1 MKILEV
7 RDLTVYFYTYA
18 GVVRAVEG
26 VSFDLYKGETLVI
39 VGETGSG
46 KTVTTRAITR
56 LIQPPG
62 RIVSGSVIYRRDGE
76 EVDLLKLPEEELR
89 KIRGSE
95 IAYVFQDPSSA
106 LDPLYTVGYQVGE
119 TVAAHRGGKI
129 KQYFR
134 DAVELLRKVLIPEP
148 ESRAKSY
155 PHQLSG
161 GMKQRSVIAMAIS
174 NRPRILIA
182 DEPTTAV
189 DVTVQAQILH
199 LFKQLKDELGM
210 SIIFI
215 THNMGLVAEFA
226 DRVLVMYGGKIVE
239 EAPTEELFEKP
250 MHPYTKGLLRAVVN
264 PIQPQERLEP
274 VPGTI
279 PNLINPPPGCRFHP
293 RCPYVIKGK
302 CEREE
307 PPLVEVKRGHYVAC
321 HLY

>member
-7 RDLTVYFYTYA
+7 RNLTVYFYTYA
-18 GVVRAVEG
+18 GVVKAVEN
-26 VSFDLYKGETLVI
+26 VSFELYEGEVLAI

-46 KTVTTRAITR
+46 KSVTTRAITR

-62 RIVSGSVIYRRDGE
+62 KIISGSVIYRRDGE

-106 LDPLYTVGYQVGE
+106 LDPLYTVGYQVAE
-119 TVAAHRGGKI
+119 TMTAHRGGKI
-129 KQYFR
+129 KQYLSE
-134 DAVELLRKVLIPEP
+134 VVNLLRSVLIPDP
-148 ESRAKSY
+148 ESRARSF

-174 NRPRILIA
+174 NRPRILVA

-199 LFKQLKDELGM
+199 IFKQLKEQFGM

-226 DRVLVMYGGKIVE
+226 DRVAVMYGGKIVE
-239 EAPTEELFEKP
+239 EAPVEKLFQNPK
-250 MHPYTKGLLRAVVN
+250 HPYTQGLLKAVIN
-264 PIQPQERLEP
+264 PINPQKRLEP
-274 VPGTI
+274 IPGTI

-293 RCPYVIKGK
+293 RCPYIIKGR
-302 CEREE
+302 CEKEE
-307 PPLVEVKRGHYVAC
+307 PPLQGNRHKVSC
-321 HLY
+321 WLYT

>member
-307 PPLVEVKRGHYVAC
+307 PPLVGTRHKVAC
-321 HLY
+321 WLYT

>member
-7 RDLTVYFYTYA
+7 RNLTVYFYTYA
-18 GVVRAVEG
+18 GVVKAVEN
-26 VSFDLYKGETLVI
+26 VSFDLYRGEVLAI

-46 KTVTTRAITR
+46 KSVTTRAITR

-62 RIVSGSVIYRRDGE
+62 KIISGSVIYRRDGE

-106 LDPLYTVGYQVGE
+106 LDPLYTVGYQIGE
-119 TVAAHRGGKI
+119 TMAAHRGGKI
-129 KQYFR
+129 KQYLSE
-134 DAVELLRKVLIPEP
+134 AVNLLRMVLIPDP
-148 ESRAKSY
+148 ESRSRAF

-174 NRPRILIA
+174 NKPRILIA

-199 LFKQLKDELGM
+199 LFKQLKEQLGM

-226 DRVLVMYGGKIVE
+226 DRVVVMYGGKIVE
-239 EAPTEELFEKP
+239 EAPVEELFQNPK
-250 MHPYTKGLLRAVVN
+250 HPYTQGLLNAVIN
-264 PIQPQERLEP
+264 PLNPQERLKP
-274 VPGTI
+274 IPGTI
-279 PNLINPPPGCRFHP
+279 PNLINPPAGCRFHP
-293 RCPYVIKGK
+293 RCPYIIRGK
-302 CEREE
+302 CEKEE
-307 PPLVEVKRGHYVAC
+307 PPLLGDRHKVAC
-321 HLY
+321 WLYS

>member
-26 VSFDLYKGETLVI
+26 VSFDLYKGETLAI

-307 PPLVEVKRGHYVAC
+307 PPLVGTRHKVAC
-321 HLY
+321 WLYT

>member
-26 VSFDLYKGETLVI
+26 VSFDLYKGETLAI

-46 KTVTTRAITR
+46 KSVTTRAITR

-89 KIRGSE
+89 KIRGAE
-95 IAYVFQDPSSA
+95 IAYIFQDPSSA
-106 LDPLYTVGYQVGE
+106 LDPLYTVGYQIGE
-119 TVAAHRGGKI
+119 AIAAHRGGGV
-129 KQYFR
+129 KQYLK
-134 DAVELLRKVLIPEP
+134 DAVELLRRVLIPDP
-148 ESRAKSY
+148 ESRARAF

-161 GMKQRSVIAMAIS
+161 GMKQRSVIAMAMS
-174 NRPRILIA
+174 NKPRILIA

-199 LFKQLKDELGM
+199 LFKKLKEETGM

-226 DRVLVMYGGKIVE
+226 DRVVVMYGGKIVE
-239 EAPTEELFEKP
+239 EAPVEELFQNPK
-250 MHPYTKGLLRAVVN
+250 HPYTQGLLKAVIN
-264 PIQPQERLEP
+264 PINPQSKLEP

-279 PNLINPPPGCRFHP
+279 PNLINPPSGCRFHP
-293 RCPYVIKGK
+293 RCPYYMQGK
-302 CEREE
+302 CDRKE
-307 PPLVEVKRGHYVAC
+307 PPLVGERHKVAC
-321 HLY
+321 WLYA

>member
-7 RDLTVYFYTYA
+7 RNLTVYFYTYA
-18 GVVRAVEG
+18 GVVKAVEN
-26 VSFDLYKGETLVI
+26 VSFELYKGEVLAI

-46 KTVTTRAITR
+46 KSVTTRAITR

-62 RIVSGSVIYRRDGE
+62 KIVSGSVIYRRDGE

-89 KIRGSE
+89 KIRGAE

-106 LDPLYTVGYQVGE
+106 LDPLYTVGHQIAE
-119 TVAAHRGGKI
+119 AVAVHRGGKI
-129 KQYFR
+129 KQYLSE
-134 DAVELLRKVLIPEP
+134 AVNLLRNVLIPDP
-148 ESRAKSY
+148 ESRVRAF

-199 LFKQLKDELGM
+199 LFKQLKEQLGM

-226 DRVLVMYGGKIVE
+226 DRVIVMYGGKIVE
-239 EAPTEELFEKP
+239 EAPVIELFQNP
-250 MHPYTKGLLRAVVN
+250 RHPYTQGLLRAVIN
-264 PIQPQERLEP
+264 PITPQGRLEP

-302 CEREE
+302 CEKEE
-307 PPLVEVKRGHYVAC
+307 PPLRGDKHKVAC
-321 HLY
+321 WLYT

>member
-7 RDLTVYFYTYA
+7 KDLTVYFYTYA
-18 GVVRAVEG
+18 GVVKAVEK
-26 VSFDLYKGETLVI
+26 VSFDLYKGEVLAI

-46 KTVTTRAITR
+46 KSVTTRAITR

-62 RIVSGSVIYRRDGE
+62 RIISGSAIYRRDGE
-76 EVDLLKLPEEELR
+76 EIDLLKLPEEELR
-89 KIRGSE
+89 KIRGAE

-106 LDPLYTVGYQVGE
+106 LDPLYTIGYQIGE
-119 TVAAHRGGKI
+119 AVAAHRGGKI
-129 KQYFR
+129 KQYFSE
-134 DAVELLRKVLIPEP
+134 AVDLLRRVLIPDP

-161 GMKQRSVIAMAIS
+161 GMKQRSVISMAIS

-189 DVTVQAQILH
+189 DVTVQAQILQ
-199 LFKQLKDELGM
+199 LFKRLKEEFGM
-210 SIIFI
+210 SVIFI

-226 DRVLVMYGGKIVE
+226 DRVAVMYGGKIVE
-239 EAPTEELFEKP
+239 EAPVEELFQNP
-250 MHPYTKGLLRAVVN
+250 RHPYTKGLLRAVVN
-264 PIQPQERLEP
+264 PLNPQGRLEP
-274 VPGTI
+274 IPGTI

-293 RCPYVIKGK
+293 RCLVAIKGK

-307 PPLVEVKRGHYVAC
+307 PPTVGERHKVAC
-321 HLY
+321 WLYV

>member
-1 MKILEV
+1 MKVLEV

-18 GVVRAVEG
+18 GVVKAVEK
-26 VSFDLYKGETLVI
+26 VSFDLYRGEVLAI

-46 KTVTTRAITR
+46 KSVTTRAITR

-62 RIVSGSVIYRRDGE
+62 KIISGSVIYRRDGE
-76 EVDLLKLPEEELR
+76 EIDLLKLPDEELR

-106 LDPLYTVGYQVGE
+106 LDPLYTIGYQVGE
-119 TVAAHRGGKI
+119 AIAAHRGGKI
-129 KQYFR
+129 KQYFAE
-134 DAVELLRKVLIPEP
+134 AVDLLRRVLIPDP
-148 ESRAKSY
+148 EARVKSY

-161 GMKQRSVIAMAIS
+161 GMKQRSVISIAIS

-189 DVTVQAQILH
+189 DVTVQAQILQ
-199 LFKQLKDELGM
+199 LFKKLKEEFGM

-226 DRVLVMYGGKIVE
+226 DRVAVMYGGKIVE
-239 EAPTEELFEKP
+239 EAPVEELFQNPK
-250 MHPYTKGLLRAVVN
+250 HPYTRGLLKAVIN
-264 PIQPQERLEP
+264 PLNPQERLEP
-274 VPGTI
+274 IPGTI
-279 PNLINPPPGCRFHP
+279 PNLINPPPGCRFHL
-293 RCPYVIKGK
+293 RCPLAIRGK

-307 PPLVEVKRGHYVAC
+307 PPVVGERHKVSC
-321 HLY
+321 WLYI

>member
-7 RDLTVYFYTYA
+7 RNLTVYFYTYA

-26 VSFDLYKGETLVI
+26 VSFDLYKGETLAI

-46 KTVTTRAITR
+46 KSVTTRAITR

-62 RIVSGSVIYRRDGE
+62 RVVSGSVIYRRDGE

-106 LDPLYTVGYQVGE
+106 LDPLYTVGYQIGE
-119 TVAAHRGGKI
+119 AMAAHRGGGV
-129 KQYFR
+129 KQYFKE
-134 DAVELLRKVLIPEP
+134 AVDLLRRVLIPDP
-148 ESRAKSY
+148 EARARAF

-161 GMKQRSVIAMAIS
+161 GMKQRSVIAMSIS
-174 NRPRILIA
+174 NKPRILIA

-189 DVTVQAQILH
+189 DVTVQAQILQ
-199 LFKQLKDELGM
+199 LFKKLKEEIGM

-226 DRVLVMYGGKIVE
+226 DRVIVMYGGKIVE
-239 EAPTEELFEKP
+239 EAPVYELFQNPK
-250 MHPYTKGLLRAVVN
+250 HPYTQGLLKAVVN
-264 PIQPQERLEP
+264 PINPQNRLEP

-279 PNLINPPPGCRFHP
+279 PNLINPPSGCRFHP
-293 RCPYVIKGK
+293 RCPFYMQGK
-302 CEREE
+302 CDKEE
-307 PPLVEVKRGHYVAC
+307 PPLAGDRHKVAC
-321 HLY
+321 WLYT

>member
-1 MKILEV
+1 
-7 RDLTVYFYTYA
+7 
-18 GVVRAVEG
+18 
-26 VSFDLYKGETLVI
+26 
-39 VGETGSG
+39 
-46 KTVTTRAITR
+46 
-56 LIQPPG
+56 
-62 RIVSGSVIYRRDGE
+62 
-76 EVDLLKLPEEELR
+76 
-89 KIRGSE
+89 
-95 IAYVFQDPSSA
+95 
-106 LDPLYTVGYQVGE
+106 
-119 TVAAHRGGKI
+119 
-129 KQYFR
+129 
-134 DAVELLRKVLIPEP
+134 
-148 ESRAKSY
+148 
-155 PHQLSG
+155 
-161 GMKQRSVIAMAIS
+161 
-174 NRPRILIA
+174 
-182 DEPTTAV
+182 
-189 DVTVQAQILH
+189 VQAQILH

-307 PPLVEVKRGHYVAC
+307 PPLVGTRHKVAC
-321 HLY
+321 WLYT

>member
-7 RDLTVYFYTYA
+7 RNLTVYFYTYA
-18 GVVRAVEG
+18 GVVKAVEN
-26 VSFDLYKGETLVI
+26 VSFELYKGEVLAI

-46 KTVTTRAITR
+46 KSVTTHAITR

-62 RIVSGSVIYRRDGE
+62 KIVSGSVIYRRDGE

-89 KIRGSE
+89 KIRGAE

-106 LDPLYTVGYQVGE
+106 LDPLYTVGYQIAE
-119 TVAAHRGGKI
+119 AVAAHRGGKI
-129 KQYFR
+129 KQYLSE
-134 DAVELLRKVLIPEP
+134 AVNLLRNVLIPDP
-148 ESRAKSY
+148 ESRVRAF

-199 LFKQLKDELGM
+199 LFKQLKEQLGM

-226 DRVLVMYGGKIVE
+226 DRVIVMYGGKIVE
-239 EAPTEELFEKP
+239 EAPVIELFQNP
-250 MHPYTKGLLRAVVN
+250 RHPYTQGLLRAVIN
-264 PIQPQERLEP
+264 PITPQGRLEP

-302 CEREE
+302 CEKEE
-307 PPLVEVKRGHYVAC
+307 PPLLGDKHKVAC
-321 HLY
+321 WLYT

>member
-26 VSFDLYKGETLVI
+26 VSFDLYKGETLAI

-226 DRVLVMYGGKIVE
+226 DRVIVMYGGKIVE

-250 MHPYTKGLLRAVVN
+250 MHPYTRGLLRAVVN

-293 RCPYVIKGK
+293 RCPYAIKGK

-307 PPLVEVKRGHYVAC
+307 PPLVGTRHRVAC
-321 HLY
+321 WLYT

>member
-26 VSFDLYKGETLVI
+26 VSFDLYKGETLAI

-76 EVDLLKLPEEELR
+76 EIDLLKLPEEELR

-106 LDPLYTVGYQVGE
+106 LDPLYTIGYQVGE
-119 TVAAHRGGKI
+119 SIAAHRGGKI
-129 KQYFR
+129 EQYFK

-250 MHPYTKGLLRAVVN
+250 MHPYTKGLLKAVIN

-293 RCPYVIKGK
+293 RCPYAIKGK

-307 PPLVEVKRGHYVAC
+307 PPLVGTRHKVAC
-321 HLY
+321 WLYI

>member
-7 RDLTVYFYTYA
+7 RNLTVYFYTYA
-18 GVVRAVEG
+18 GVVKAVEN
-26 VSFDLYKGETLVI
+26 VSFELYKGEVLAI

-46 KTVTTRAITR
+46 KSVTTRAITK

-62 RIVSGSVIYRRDGE
+62 KIVSGSVIYRRDGE

-89 KIRGSE
+89 KIRGAE

-106 LDPLYTVGYQVGE
+106 LDPLYTIGYQIAE
-119 TVAAHRGGKI
+119 AVAAHRGGKI
-129 KQYFR
+129 KQYLSE
-134 DAVELLRKVLIPEP
+134 AVNLLRNVLIPDP
-148 ESRAKSY
+148 ESRVRAF

-199 LFKQLKDELGM
+199 LFKQLKEQLGM

-226 DRVLVMYGGKIVE
+226 DRVIVMYGGKIVE
-239 EAPTEELFEKP
+239 EAPVMELFQNP
-250 MHPYTKGLLRAVVN
+250 RHPYTQGLLRAVIN
-264 PIQPQERLEP
+264 PITPQGRLEP

-302 CEREE
+302 CEKEE
-307 PPLVEVKRGHYVAC
+307 PPLGNDNHKVAC
-321 HLY
+321 WLYT